1 MKKLSVLLFLA
12 VFAFAACDKA
22 DDMGDLSLKKKPTSN
37 NGTGNG
43 GNGGGGQT
51 PYQILAPPS
60 YGDPLY
66 IHVGETVQLTTT
78 EPTLLTNWYVIDQQI
93 AYVYW
98 DGRVEGRQ
106 LGTTVVSAFHYQQT
120 GQPLQDN
127 IVVYVVQ

>member
-22 DDMGDLSLKKKPTSN
+22 DDMGDLSLKKKPTNN
-37 NGTGNG
+37 NGTGG
-43 GNGGGGQT
+43 GGGGGQT
-51 PYQILAPPS
+51 PYQILAPNNE
-60 YGDPLY
+60 DPLY
-66 IHVGETVQLTTT
+66 INIGETVQLTTT
-78 EPTLLTNWYVIDQQI
+78 QPTLLTNWYVIDQQI